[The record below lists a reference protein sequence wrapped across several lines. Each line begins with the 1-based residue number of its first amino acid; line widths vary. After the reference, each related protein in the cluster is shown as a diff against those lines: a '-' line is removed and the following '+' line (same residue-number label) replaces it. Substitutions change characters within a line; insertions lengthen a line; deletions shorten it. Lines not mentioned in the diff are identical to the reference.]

1 MSHRDEGASVGNP
14 DHHRRRIALA
24 FVLVSYLLG
33 IVPST
38 DLRKRRNRGDCL
50 SHLTWSS
57 E

>member
-1 MSHRDEGASVGNP
+1 MPRRDEGGSVGNP

-24 FVLVSYLLG
+24 FVLASYLLG

-38 DLRKRRNRGDCL
+38 DLRKRRDRGACL